1 MTMTAN
7 TNRPPLNLSS
17 ELHPGYRLLR
27 LRGVGGFGEVWE
39 AERASGGKH
48 ALKFLSCAG
57 TQGGGNME
65 LRSIQ
70 IIQALSHRHLVKI
83 EQVWCAGVFLV
94 IAMELADGSLAD
106 LFDIYQTER
115 CAGLPA
121 SHLLPLMAQAA
132 KALDFLNNE
141 THLINGQHVT
151 VQHCDINPANILVFG
166 ETVKLSD
173 FSLTTMLT
181 GPIKNHRRSGTPA
194 YAAPEV
200 FHGNLTNRTDQY
212 ALAICYCRLRGGHPF
227 PDTPSAFL
235 PTYTHPAPD
244 LSMVTPAEQHALARA
259 LSPVPENRWPSCGD
273 LVNELHKRTATP
285 RSASNPY
292 LRRARS

>member
-1 MTMTAN
+1 MTAK
-7 TNRPPLNLSS
+7 TNMPRLNLSA

-27 LRGVGGFGEVWE
+27 LRGAGGFGEVWE
-39 AERASGGKH
+39 AERASGEKL
-48 ALKFLSCAG
+48 ALKFLSGAG
-57 TQGGGNME
+57 THGGGNME

-70 IIQALSHRHLVKI
+70 IIQALSHRHLVQI
-83 EQVWCAGVFLV
+83 EQVWCAGAFLV

-106 LFDIYQTER
+106 LFDIYQTEG

-121 SHLLPLMAQAA
+121 SHLLPMMAQAA
-132 KALDFLNNE
+132 KALDFLNNH

-181 GPIKNHRRSGTPA
+181 GPIKHHRRSGTPA

-200 FHGNLTNRTDQY
+200 FHGTLTNRTDQY
-212 ALAICYCRLRGGHPF
+212 ALAICYCRLRGGYPF
-227 PDTPSAFL
+227 PDTPATFI
-235 PTYTHPAPD
+235 PTYTRPAPD
-244 LSMVTPAEQHALARA
+244 LSMVTPAEQPALARA
-259 LSPVPENRWPSCGD
+259 LSPVAENRWPSCGD
-273 LVNELHKRTATP
+273 LIDELHKRTATLKA
-285 RSASNPY
+285 ASNPY

>member
-1 MTMTAN
+1 MTAKAY
-7 TNRPPLNLSS
+7 RPRLSLS
-17 ELHPGYRLLR
+17 TDLHPGYRLLR

-39 AERASGGKH
+39 AERTSGSKI
-48 ALKFLSCAG
+48 ALKFLPCAG

-70 IIQALSHRHLVKI
+70 IIQSLSHRYLVEI
-83 EQVWCAGVFLV
+83 EKVWCAGAYLI

-115 CAGLPA
+115 GTGMPA
-121 SHLLPLMAQAA
+121 HHLLPTMAQVG

-141 THLINGQHVT
+141 THLINGQRVT
-151 VQHCDINPANILVFG
+151 VQHCDVNPTNILVFG

-200 FHGNLTNRTDQY
+200 FHGSLTNRTDQY
-212 ALAICYCRLRGGHPF
+212 ALAICYCRLRGGYPF
-227 PDTPSAFL
+227 ADTPSVLL
-235 PTYTHPAPD
+235 PSYTHPAPD
-244 LSMVTPAEQHALARA
+244 LSMLTAAEQPALARA

-273 LVNELHKRTATP
+273 LINELHQRTGTP
-285 RSASNPY
+285 RSASSPY
-292 LRRARS
+292 LRRTRT

>member
-1 MTMTAN
+1 LM
-7 TNRPPLNLSS
+7 
-17 ELHPGYRLLR
+17 H

-39 AERASGGKH
+39 AERASGGKL
-48 ALKFLSCAG
+48 ALKFLPCAG
-57 TQGGGNME
+57 TQGTGNME

-70 IIQALSHRHLVKI
+70 IVQGLSHRHLVKI
-83 EQVWCAGVFLV
+83 EQVWCAGTFVV

-115 CAGLPA
+115 CTGLPA

-132 KALDFLNNE
+132 RALDFLNTE
-141 THLINGQHVT
+141 THLINGRHVT

-166 ETVKLSD
+166 EAVKLSD

-181 GPIKNHRRSGTPA
+181 GPIKSHRRSGTPA

-200 FHGNLTNRTDQY
+200 FRGTLTNRTDQF
-212 ALAICYCRLRGGHPF
+212 ALANCYCRLRGGYPF
-227 PDTPSAFL
+227 PDTPSVFL
-235 PTYTHPAPD
+235 PTYTHAAPD
-244 LSMVTPAEQHALARA
+244 LSMVTSAEQPALARA
-259 LSPVPENRWPSCGD
+259 LSPVPEKRWPSCGD
-273 LVNELHKRTATP
+273 LINELHRRTATP

-292 LRRARS
+292 LRRIRT